1 MPTPSKESTPSAL
14 ARASEK
20 RDERVRSWLGHYGA
34 PLLVA
39 AHLGPEDVPSLEQTL
54 VHGLRL
60 AHRDAIVAEV
70 LPLVLWHR
78 RQQLDFAKLTLLA
91 RKEGEAQ
98 SLGLFLEL
106 TGELAGDRTF
116 IHAARTLRD
125 RRYRRMKYFFSAD
138 GRTELSREITHLHT
152 PKLAKRWHYL
162 MNMTFEGFE
171 SHFRKFV
178 RTADRTGRDAPETQ
192 RRIFV

>member
-1 MPTPSKESTPSAL
+1 MATPRKKSAPPAL

-70 LPLVLWHR
+70 LPLVLWHG
-78 RQQLDFAKLTLLA
+78 RQQLDFAKLAQLA
-91 RKEGEAQ
+91 KKEGEAQ

-116 IHAARTLRD
+116 IRAARALRD

-138 GRTELSREITHLHT
+138 GRTDLSREIAHLHT
-152 PKLAKRWHYL
+152 PKVAKRWRFY
-162 MNMTFEGFE
+162 MNMSFEGFE
-171 SHFRKFV
+171 SHFRKFI
-178 RTADRTGRDAPETQ
+178 Q
-192 RRIFV
+192 RVG